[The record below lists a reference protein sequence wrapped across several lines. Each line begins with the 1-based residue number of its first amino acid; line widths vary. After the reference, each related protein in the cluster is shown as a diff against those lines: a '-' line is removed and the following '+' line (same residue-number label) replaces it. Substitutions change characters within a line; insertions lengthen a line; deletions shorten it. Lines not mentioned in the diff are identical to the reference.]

1 MPAWG
6 HPENP
11 NETHQAAAY
20 EMRLAGIHIPPNP
33 SFQKRAQTQT
43 GFRIPL
49 SGSRSPFNRLL
60 YEKAEPLAGITMTRS
75 VRQGRAVIEHRE

>member
-33 SFQKRAQTQT
+33 SFQKRAQTQA

-49 SGSRSPFNRLL
+49 SGSRSPFYRLL
-60 YEKAEPLAGITMTRS
+60 DEDTGPFSGIIHNRVCPS
-75 VRQGRAVIEHRE
+75 GECRY